1 LRLLSSDD
9 HSAEVDIPSHCES
22 CGTGA
27 LIYDH
32 ERGEV
37 VCQGCGTVLNL
48 GVQKEDAAY
57 LLRRPGLAPRR
68 LILQWCQRTA
78 MAKAD
83 HAVVDAKHGPEIL
96 RLEDQILK
104 LPGRA
109 CKRCGTRIERQ
120 GRRGRYPEYCKPCR
134 KIVDIEF
141 VKRSMG
147 KNPDKYRR
155 IKKRLRK
162 QTPQPS
168 DHELGSRPLGRR
180 EIRGLGLRLIP
191 SDVGR
196 ADSEN
201 GES

>member
-1 LRLLSSDD
+1 MNVVYDYALKE
-9 HSAEVDIPSHCES
+9 AVCET
-22 CGTGA
+22 CGS
-27 LIYDH
+27 
-32 ERGEV
+32 
-37 VCQGCGTVLNL
+37 VLNL
-48 GVQKEDAAY
+48 GAQKEAAAY

-78 MAKAD
+78 MAKVE
-83 HAVVDAKHGPEIL
+83 HAAVDAKHGPELL

-104 LPGRA
+104 LPGRT

-120 GRRGRYPEYCKPCR
+120 GKRGRYPDYCKPCR

-168 DHELGSRPLGRR
+168 DHALGGRPLGRR
-180 EIRGLGLRLIP
+180 EIHGLGLRLIP

-196 ADSEN
+196 ADNEN

>member
-1 LRLLSSDD
+1 LRLLSDER
-9 HSAEVDIPSHCES
+9 SADIDIPSQCPECGSVRVIYDQDRKEVVCES
-22 CGTGA
+22 CGIILDLGA
-27 LIYDH
+27 
-32 ERGEV
+32 
-37 VCQGCGTVLNL
+37 
-48 GVQKEDAAY
+48 QKEAAVY
-57 LLRRPGLAPRR
+57 LLQQPGIAPRR
-68 LILQWCQRTA
+68 LILQWCQHMA
-78 MAKAD
+78 SAKAER
-83 HAVVDAKHGPEIL
+83 AAIDAKHGPELL

-104 LPGRA
+104 LPGRT

-120 GRRGRYPEYCKPCR
+120 GNRGRYPEYCKPCR
-134 KIVDIEF
+134 KIVDVEF

-168 DHELGSRPLGRR
+168 DHELGGRPLGRR
-180 EIRGLGLRLIP
+180 EIHGLGLRLIP

>member
-1 LRLLSSDD
+1 LRLLSGNDR
-9 HSAEVDIPSHCES
+9 SADIDIPSQCPHCES
-22 CGTGA
+22 DVV
-27 LIYDH
+27 IYDPDR
-32 ERGEV
+32 EELT
-37 VCQGCGTVLNL
+37 CQGCGTVLNL

-78 MAKAD
+78 MAKVE
-83 HAVVDAKHGPEIL
+83 HAAVDAKHGPELL

-104 LPGRA
+104 LPGRT

-120 GRRGRYPEYCKPCR
+120 GNRGRYPDYCKPCR

-155 IKKRLRK
+155 IKKRLRR
-162 QTPQPS
+162 QTAQPS
-168 DHELGSRPLGRR
+168 DHELGGRPLGHR
-180 EIRGLGLRLIP
+180 EMRGLGLRLIP